1 MPSGE
6 YSVYLSTSDDY
17 VGITKDFGRRSKE
30 HFRKSERTITE
41 MVSGVDKNSARIIE
55 QAVIDYVGRKVNGT
69 GTLANLINSIS
80 PSSQLYQEVL
90 KFII

>member
-41 MVSGVDKNSARIIE
+41 IVSGVDKNSARII
-55 QAVIDYVGRKVNGT
+55 
-69 GTLANLINSIS
+69 
-80 PSSQLYQEVL
+80 
-90 KFII
+90 